1 MEVVCFLHDDKE
13 KGKIRVRL
21 GRKVGVNMA
30 GKVTKV
36 NTGTAGT
43 TVTSRI
49 TRTSIAEILKF
60 YKPQDKFLGYKAAAA
75 FEADVVRV
83 AENGG
88 ITFAEFKKIIS
99 FLESNTFDDSAT
111 GLEYLYAALN
121 KVLKTVLGTT
131 SEGEKGAKDS
141 TGAKEKAWKWV
152 KEHLLCYND
161 FFLETVISLY
171 KETHREELLAIL
183 KQAVDE
189 DDCADAPDDAPDDYD
204 DFDDDEAEFY
214 KHSGEYY
221 VALCLKGTPE
231 YEAYLDKCLKDN
243 YVSSFDTSDIKLLKS
258 DLLVSRGDKK
268 AAFEVIKAEPEY
280 VLKAAELLDGDAK
293 EEYLFSQVMGA
304 RETVVGQRRSWWDK
318 LCESIKNTAYSGM
331 AGINDGDE
339 HSDDA
344 AGEVSNSKLDHY
356 MRLLMSS
363 PKHCEMVNWQLYEL
377 GRYEELKARIDT
389 GWIYDDLWG
398 KLNTDCVSKF
408 EAIKGYKKLKTLYP
422 EWCAQIMIDYAV
434 FMMDRKNR
442 QSYIMST
449 QTMVRAG
456 KLSDKSMEMA
466 KKAAKDLVEKNPR
479 RTAMIEE
486 LEKAGLV

>member
-1 MEVVCFLHDDKE
+1 
-13 KGKIRVRL
+13 
-21 GRKVGVNMA
+21 MA
-30 GKVTKV
+30 GKVTTV
-36 NTGTAGT
+36 NTTDR
-43 TVTSRI
+43 TS
-49 TRTSIAEILKF
+49 RTSIAEILKF

-88 ITFAEFKKIIS
+88 ITFAEFKKIIA
-99 FLESNTFDDSAT
+99 FMESNIFDDSAT
-111 GLEYLYAALN
+111 GLEYLYAVLN
-121 KVLKTVLGTT
+121 KVLRDTLGTT
-131 SEGEKGAKDS
+131 SEGEKGAEGAKDS
-141 TGAKEKAWKWV
+141 TGAKGAKDAKEKAWKWV

-171 KETHREELLAIL
+171 KETHRGELLAIL
-183 KQAVDE
+183 EKTVDYP
-189 DDCADAPDDAPDDYD
+189 DYNDADAPDDYD
-204 DFDDDEAEFY
+204 DFEDDEAEFY

-231 YEAYLDKCLKDN
+231 YEAYLDKCLKDS
-243 YVSSFDTSDIKLLKS
+243 YISSFDTSDIKLLKS

-318 LCESIKNTAYSGM
+318 LCESIKEAGAAGAAGVATSSVESGL
-331 AGINDGDE
+331 AGGDE
-339 HSDDA
+339 HSDVA
-344 AGEVSNSKLDHY
+344 AGVAGKNGKDGHSDEVLNHY

-377 GRYEELKARIDT
+377 GRFEGLKERIDT

-398 KLNTDCVSKF
+398 RLNTDCVSKF
-408 EAIKGYKKLKTLYP
+408 EAIKVYKKLKTLYP

-449 QTMVRAG
+449 QTLVRAG
-456 KLSDKSMEMA
+456 KLSDNSMEMA

>member
-1 MEVVCFLHDDKE
+1 
-13 KGKIRVRL
+13 
-21 GRKVGVNMA
+21 MA
-30 GKVTKV
+30 GKVRASKATTV
-36 NTGTAGT
+36 NTTDR
-43 TVTSRI
+43 TS
-49 TRTSIAEILKF
+49 RTSIAEILKF

-88 ITFAEFKKIIS
+88 ITFAEFKKIIA
-99 FLESNTFDDSAT
+99 FMESNTFDDSAT
-111 GLEYLYAALN
+111 GLEYLYSSLN
-121 KVLKTVLGTT
+121 KTLQTVLGNT
-131 SEGEKGAKDS
+131 SEGGKGAKGAKD
-141 TGAKEKAWKWV
+141 AKEKAWKWV

-171 KETHREELLAIL
+171 KETHRGELLAIL
-183 KQAVDE
+183 EKTVDE
-189 DDCADAPDDAPDDYD
+189 DADDADDDCADAPDADAPDGYD
-204 DFDDDEAEFY
+204 DFDDDETEFY
-214 KHSGEYY
+214 RHSGEYY

-231 YEAYLDKCLKDN
+231 YEAYLDKCLKDS
-243 YVSSFDTSDIKLLKS
+243 YISSFDTSDIKLLKS

-318 LCESIKNTAYSGM
+318 LCESIKEAGAAGVTTSSGAATSSVESGL
-331 AGINDGDE
+331 AGGDE

-344 AGEVSNSKLDHY
+344 SDDAGHSDEVLNHY

-377 GRYEELKARIDT
+377 GRFEELKERIDT

-398 KLNTDCVSKF
+398 RLNTDCVSKF
-408 EAIKGYKKLKTLYP
+408 EAIKVYKKLKTLYP

-449 QTMVRAG
+449 QTLVRAG

>member
-1 MEVVCFLHDDKE
+1 
-13 KGKIRVRL
+13 
-21 GRKVGVNMA
+21 MA
-30 GKVTKV
+30 GKAVKT
-36 NTGTAGT
+36 NIAN
-43 TVTSRI
+43 
-49 TRTSIAEILKF
+49 RTSIAEILKF
-60 YKPQDKFLGYKAAAA
+60 YKPRDKFLGYKAAAA

-88 ITFAEFKKIIS
+88 ITFAEFKKIIA
-99 FLESNTFDDSAT
+99 FMESNIFDDSAT
-111 GLEYLYAALN
+111 GLEYLYSSLN
-121 KVLKTVLGTT
+121 KVLRDTLGTT
-131 SEGEKGAKDS
+131 SEGGKGAEGAKDS
-141 TGAKEKAWKWV
+141 TGAKGAKDAKEKAWKWV
-152 KEHLLCYND
+152 KEHLLCGDD

-171 KETHREELLAIL
+171 KETHRGELLAIL
-183 KQAVDE
+183 KQVVDEDADDNE
-189 DDCADAPDDAPDDYD
+189 DDCADAPDDYD
-204 DFDDDEAEFY
+204 DFEDDEAEFY

-231 YEAYLDKCLKDN
+231 YEAYLDKCLKDS

-304 RETVVGQRRSWWDK
+304 RETVVGQRRFWWDK
-318 LCESIKNTAYSGM
+318 LCESIKEAGASTSSGE
-331 AGINDGDE
+331 ARKTDGDE
-339 HSDDA
+339 HSDVA
-344 AGEVSNSKLDHY
+344 AGVAGKNGKDEHSDEVLNHY

-398 KLNTDCVSKF
+398 RLNTDCVSKF

-449 QTMVRAG
+449 QTLVRAG